1 MLRGSPVGVERP
13 WWTAVSDPSYQSLFL
28 ASFLSLFLLSFTF
41 VFLLPGTVLHSKD
54 MALDR
59 IEEVLALMEIHLR
72 SFQTVK
78 VLMKIRYGS
87 RL

>member
-1 MLRGSPVGVERP
+1 MLRGSLGVERP
-13 WWTAVSDPSYQSLFL
+13 RWTAVSDPSYQSLFL

-41 VFLLPGTVLHSKD
+41 VFLVPGTVLHSKD
-54 MALDR
+54 TALSR
-59 IEEVLALMEIHLR
+59 IEEVLALVEIHLR

-78 VLMKIRYGS
+78 ELMKIRYGS